1 MRIVST
7 NTLVYTEGYTSRK
20 EHGPAIRRENTN
32 YEHVQ
37 VPMGVPRPQIEDFN
51 SLVVVSDKVEYYS

>member
-7 NTLVYTEGYTSRK
+7 NILVYSAGYTLRK
-20 EHGPAIRRENTN
+20 EHGPAVRRENTI

-37 VPMGVPRPQIEDFN
+37 MPVGVPRPQIEDFN
-51 SLVVVSDKVEYYS
+51 SLVVVSDRMEYYS